1 MQPRDNSPSAGEAGP
16 LDDETHARV
25 LDHQSSGMIHAIT
38 EHGLH
43 LVKLRVPA
51 DGRSHSPGA
60 RFNFRD
66 SEDEDETAS
75 LLGTLRHRDLSN
87 MAQNELI
94 SVVKSIL
101 IDNPEKCLSFYN
113 KAGNLTLKKH
123 AFTLLPGIGDSK
135 AMSMVE
141 IRGRV
146 GWEQISDLD
155 EVCQIDS
162 AGLLAERLCL
172 EIMDHHMSPS
182 LLNLL
187 IRA

>member
-1 MQPRDNSPSAGEAGP
+1 MQPRDNSPPASDSGP
-16 LDDETHARV
+16 LDEETHARV
-25 LDHQSSGMIHAIT
+25 LDHQSSGMIHAIS
-38 EHGLH
+38 EKGLH

-51 DGRSHSPGA
+51 DGRSHSPGT
-60 RFNFRD
+60 RFSFRD
-66 SEDEDETAS
+66 TEDEDESAS
-75 LLGTLRHRDLSN
+75 LLGTMRHRDLSN
-87 MAQNELI
+87 MAQSELM

-101 IDNPEKCLSFYN
+101 VDNPDNCLSFYN

-155 EVCQIDS
+155 EACQIDS
-162 AGLLAERLCL
+162 AGLLAERLSL
-172 EIMDHHMSPS
+172 EIVDHHMTPS